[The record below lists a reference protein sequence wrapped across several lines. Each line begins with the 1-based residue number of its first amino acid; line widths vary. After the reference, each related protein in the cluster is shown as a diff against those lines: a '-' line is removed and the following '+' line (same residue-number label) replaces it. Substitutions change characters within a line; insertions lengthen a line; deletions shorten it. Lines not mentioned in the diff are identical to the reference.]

1 MLKKFPNYKQHD
13 MMDCGPTCL
22 RIVAKHY
29 GKNFSLLTLREKC
42 YKDREG
48 VSMLGISDA
57 AEAIGIR
64 TLAAQLPLDKLLEE
78 APLPLIAHWNQRH
91 FIVVYEV
98 KKNKVYVS
106 DPAHGLIVYTKE
118 EFKKGWVSMAN
129 DEGFALMLEPT
140 PKFYETEEEK
150 SKGANLGFFFK
161 YLKPYQRY
169 FIQLFLGML
178 LGMGLNL
185 IAPFL
190 TQSMMDHGIN
200 NQNIG
205 FVNTILIAQLVLM
218 ISSTASGFIQSW
230 ILLHL
235 GARVNISIISDFLAK
250 LMRLPISYFD
260 TKMTGDI
267 MQRIGDHSR
276 IERFLKS
283 SSLNVIFSIFNLIV
297 FGLILAYYNVSLLV
311 VFFIGSI
318 VHTIWIV
325 VFLKKRRDM
334 DYKRFDLA
342 SENQS
347 SMIQLISGMQEIKLT
362 GSEKQKRWEWERI
375 QAKLFKLGIDG
386 LSLSQ
391 YQEGGAAFINQ
402 IKNIFISYISAKS
415 VIDGQ
420 MTLGMMMSVQY
431 IIGQLNAPIA
441 QLLGFIEEA
450 QDAKISIERLG
461 EIHNKNDEEED
472 TENKVSV
479 FPEEHNITIKN
490 MSFQYGG
497 PHSEMVLKNIDLT
510 IPQGKVTAIVGASG
524 SGKTTLMKML
534 LKFYPPTQGEINLG
548 SINLANFSST
558 SLRKRCGIVM
568 QDGYIFSDTI
578 ANNICVGDDKIDRQ
592 RLLNAAKISN
602 IKEFV
607 DKLPLAYNT
616 KIGNDGQGLSMGQRQ
631 RILIARTVYKDP
643 EFLFFDE
650 ASSAL
655 DANNEKDI
663 MEKLERFFVGKT
675 VVVIAHRLSTVKNA
689 DQIVVLN
696 RGEIVEQGSHTQLVA
711 KRGEYY
717 NLVKNQLELGN

>member
-78 APLPLIAHWNQRH
+78 APLPLIAHWNQKH

-106 DPAHGLIVYTKE
+106 DPAHGLIVYSKE
-118 EFKKGWVSMAN
+118 EFRKGWVSMAN
-129 DEGFALMLEPT
+129 DEGFALMLEPS

-150 SKGANLGFFFK
+150 TKGANLSFFFK
-161 YLKPYQRY
+161 YLKPYHKY
-169 FIQLFLGML
+169 FVQLFLGML
-178 LGMGLNL
+178 LGMILNL

-218 ISSTASGFIQSW
+218 LSSTASGFIQGW

-297 FGLILAYYNVSLLV
+297 FGLILAYYNTSLLF

-318 VHTIWIV
+318 VHTAWIV
-325 VFLKKRRDM
+325 IFLKKRRDM

-402 IKNIFISYISAKS
+402 IKNIFISYISAKA

-461 EIHNKNDEEED
+461 EIHDKNDEEED
-472 TENKVSV
+472 TENKVTV
-479 FPEEHNITIKN
+479 FPEEHSITIKN
-490 MSFQYGG
+490 LSFQYGG
-497 PHSEMVLKNIDLT
+497 PHSELVLKNINLV

-548 SINLANFSST
+548 NINLENFSSS

-578 ANNICVGDDKIDRQ
+578 ANNICIGDDKIDRQ
-592 RLLNAAKISN
+592 KLLNAAKISN

-616 KIGNDGQGLSMGQRQ
+616 KIGGDGQGLSMGQRQ

-663 MEKLERFFVGKT
+663 MEKLEKFFVGKT

-689 DQIVVLN
+689 DQIIVLN
-696 RGEIVEQGSHTQLVA
+696 RGEIVEQGNHSELVA
-711 KRGEYY
+711 KRGEYF

>member
-22 RIVAKHY
+22 RIIAKHY
-29 GKNFSLLTLREKC
+29 GKNFSLQTLREKC

-57 AEAIGIR
+57 AESIGFK

-78 APLPLIAHWNQRH
+78 APLPFIAHWNQRH

-129 DEGFALMLEPT
+129 DEGFALLFETT
-140 PKFYETEEEK
+140 PRFDQTEEEK
-150 SKGANLGFFFK
+150 TKGANFGFFFK
-161 YLKPYQRY
+161 YLKPYHKY
-169 FIQLFLGML
+169 FVQLFLGLL
-178 LGMGLNL
+178 LGMILNL

-190 TQSMMDHGIN
+190 TQSMMDHGIG

-218 ISSTASGFIQSW
+218 LSTTASSFIQGW

-235 GARVNISIISDFLAK
+235 GARINITIISDFLAK

-283 SSLNVIFSIFNLIV
+283 SSLNVIFSIVNLLV
-297 FGLILAYYNVSLLV
+297 FGLILAYYNSTLLII
-311 VFFIGSI
+311 FLIGSTF
-318 VHTIWIV
+318 HTIWLVI
-325 VFLKKRRDM
+325 FLKKRRDM

-375 QAKLFKLGIDG
+375 QAKLFKLGMDG

-391 YQEGGAAFINQ
+391 YQEGGSAVINQ

-415 VIDGQ
+415 VINGE
-420 MTLGMMMSVQY
+420 MTLGMMLSVQY
-431 IIGQLNAPIA
+431 IIGQLNAPIG
-441 QLLGFIEEA
+441 QLLGFMQEA

-472 TENKVSV
+472 TENKVSI
-479 FPEEHNITIKN
+479 FPDDHSISLKDLN
-490 MSFQYGG
+490 FQYSG
-497 PHSEMVLKNIDLT
+497 PHSEMVLNNINLI

-534 LKFYPPTQGEINLG
+534 LKFYVPVQGEIYLG
-548 SINLANFSST
+548 GINLENFSSS
-558 SLRKRCGIVM
+558 SLRKHCGIVM

-578 ANNICVGDDKIDRQ
+578 ANNIAIGDEKVDKEK
-592 RLLNAAKISN
+592 LLNAVKIAN
-602 IKEFV
+602 VKEFV

-631 RILIARTVYKDP
+631 RILIARAVYKNP
-643 EFLFFDE
+643 EFMFFDE

-655 DANNEKDI
+655 DANNEKEI
-663 MEKLERFFVGKT
+663 MEKLEKFFVGKT

-689 DQIVVLN
+689 DKIIVLN
-696 RGEIVEQGSHTQLVA
+696 KGEIVEEGNHQELVA
-711 KRGEYY
+711 KRGAYY

>member
-1 MLKKFPNYKQHD
+1 MLKKFPHYKQHD

-29 GKNFSLLTLREKC
+29 GKNYTLQTLRDKC

-57 AEAIGIR
+57 AESIGLR

-98 KKNKVYVS
+98 KKNKIYVS
-106 DPAHGLIVYTKE
+106 DPAHGLLVYSKE

-140 PKFYETEEEK
+140 PRFYENEDEK
-150 SKGANLGFFFK
+150 NKTANFSFFFK
-161 YLKPYQRY
+161 YLRPYHKY
-169 FIQLFLGML
+169 FVQLFLGML
-178 LGMGLNL
+178 LGMVLNL

-190 TQSMMDHGIN
+190 TQSMMDNGIG

-205 FVNTILIAQLVLM
+205 FVNTILVAQLVLM
-218 ISSTASGFIQSW
+218 LSSTASGFIQSW

-297 FGLILAYYNVSLLV
+297 FGLILAYYNLTLLFI
-311 VFFIGSI
+311 FFIGSI
-318 VHTIWIV
+318 VHTIWLV

-362 GSEKQKRWEWERI
+362 GAEKQKRWEWERI
-375 QAKLFKLGIDG
+375 QAKLFKLGMDG

-391 YQEGGAAFINQ
+391 YQEGGSAFINQ
-402 IKNIFISYISAKS
+402 IKNIFISYVSAKA

-420 MTLGMMMSVQY
+420 MTLGMMLSVQY
-431 IIGQLNAPIA
+431 IIGQLNAPIG
-441 QLLGFIEEA
+441 QLLGFIQEA

-461 EIHNKNDEEED
+461 EIHDKNDEEED
-472 TENKVSV
+472 TDNKVTV
-479 FPEEHNITIKN
+479 FPEDRTLTVCDVNFH
-490 MSFQYGG
+490 YGG
-497 PHSEMVLKNIDLT
+497 PHSEMVLKNINVT

-524 SGKTTLMKML
+524 SGKTTLMKLL
-534 LKFYPPTQGEINLG
+534 LKFYPPSQGEIHLG
-548 SINLANFSST
+548 NINLENFSS
-558 SLRKRCGIVM
+558 SSWRKKIGIVM

-578 ANNICVGDDKIDRQ
+578 ANNIAVGDEKVDKQ
-592 RLLNAAKISN
+592 RLLNAVKIAN
-602 IKEFV
+602 VKEFV

-631 RILIARTVYKDP
+631 RILIARAVYKNP
-643 EFLFFDE
+643 EYLFFDE

-663 MEKLERFFVGKT
+663 MEKLENFFIGKT

-689 DQIVVLN
+689 DQIIVLN
-696 RGEIVEQGSHTQLVA
+696 RGEIVEQGNHQELVA
-711 KRGEYY
+711 KKGAYY